1 MDLNIL
7 NPARKVKKKL
17 QAIIVNFF
25 RYYDRRVVFIYK
37 NFLKG
42 KDKSITEILT
52 AFRMQKTKNVR
63 NEHDF
68 FFTFGHL
75 VAIWFFKIVIMGNR
89 MFTVVKLIFHNVASW
104 GRLMVFIF
112 TCAWGCRRQ
121 KINFLRL
128 ILSKTLSHCRCTFN
142 ILKFNH
148 FSFQSTYF
156 FYQSCSISF
165 YSWLSLIRISRE
177 KCLSLN

>member
-1 MDLNIL
+1 MEESLDAQQQYSRRNCLLLHGIEQSKGEDTEIIVVEVFNNDMDLNIL

-75 VAIWFFKIVIMGNR
+75 VAI
-89 MFTVVKLIFHNVASW
+89 
-104 GRLMVFIF
+104 
-112 TCAWGCRRQ
+112 
-121 KINFLRL
+121 
-128 ILSKTLSHCRCTFN
+128 
-142 ILKFNH
+142 
-148 FSFQSTYF
+148 
-156 FYQSCSISF
+156 
-165 YSWLSLIRISRE
+165 
-177 KCLSLN
+177 